1 MKKSQFE
8 PLVIHTFETMTF
20 PLPKHSH
27 TYYEL
32 IYIFKGSGNH
42 YINKIVIPYKT
53 GDLFLISPDDEHYFE
68 IKKLTKFCF
77 IKFNDSY
84 FQSNKHLSPDLLV
97 SVSPLE
103 IMRNALLKEMKL
115 IFTEPCKTILR
126 KTVENINEYDSMHD
140 VFNSPIV
147 FFQVLSLIGLIQEAS
162 ARLNVRI
169 DNGSP
174 EKEDLISYVH
184 QHIYEPDKTRINVI
198 AGHFNISA
206 NYFSYYFKRN
216 FETSYRNYLNDYK
229 VRLIERRIRSGQM
242 TMKQIAYEFGFTDE
256 SHLTNYFKKH
266 KQVSPTGYKALPDPE
281 NQLHKSFT

>member
-32 IYIFKGSGNH
+32 IYIFKGAGNH
-42 YINKIVIPYKT
+42 FVNKIVIPYKT

-68 IKKLTKFCF
+68 IRKMTKFCF
-77 IKFNDSY
+77 IKFNDSF

-97 SVSPLE
+97 NTSPLE
-103 IMRNALLKEMKL
+103 IMRNPLLKEMKL
-115 IFTEPCKTILR
+115 VFTEPCKSILR
-126 KTVENINEYDSMHD
+126 KTVENINDYDCMHD
-140 VFNSPIV
+140 VAGSPIV
-147 FFQVLSLIGLIQEAS
+147 FFQVLSLFGLIREAS

-169 DNGSP
+169 DHGAP
-174 EKEDLISYVH
+174 AKEDLISYIH
-184 QHIYEPDKTRINVI
+184 QHIYEPDKIRISII

-216 FETSYRNYLNDYK
+216 FGMPYRDYLNDYK
-229 VRLIERRIRSGQM
+229 VRLIERRIKSGQM
-242 TMKQIAYEFGFTDE
+242 TLKQIAYEFGFTDE
-256 SHLTNYFKKH
+256 SHLTNYFKKLR
-266 KQVSPTGYKALPDPE
+266 QVSPS
-281 NQLHKSFT
+281 SFKTLNT